1 MGREKTKNREYK
13 DRSLSSTN
21 KTDPSKKKGRYKRID
36 RMGMRRVKVKKRGKR
51 ERIEHYAFSEI

>member
-21 KTDPSKKKGRYKRID
+21 KTDPSKKKGRYKKID
-36 RMGMRRVKVKKRGKR
+36 RMGMKGQSKERGKGK
-51 ERIEHYAFSEI
+51 E